1 MSQLGILSHE
11 ILSPQQYGEYEAFVK
26 SHRYGNFMQ
35 SIHWTKVKNNW
46 GHEVLVVRREDGAI
60 AGGVLV
66 LIKRMPLGFSMLYA
80 PRGPVCDYLEQP
92 VMAQLLEGIRELA
105 KKYNAIFFKCDPMVE
120 ETDQAVIQMFRSLG
134 YQIKEGAAES
144 ETVQRRFN
152 YILPDIQGKTP
163 DEVIASFSQKTRYNI
178 RVAKRHG
185 VEWRVCGK
193 EGLDDFVMLS
203 HITAE
208 RDNFTDRSKAY
219 YAKMLDAFGEDMRL
233 YLCYYEGI
241 PLSGAMCCR
250 YAGKTNYIFGAS
262 DSKYRNVM
270 PNYLM
275 QWEMINWALEGN
287 CYIYDFLGIPVNC
300 DPNSPMYGVYRFKKG
315 FNGRAVGYAGEFD
328 YLFKPGFFRLFRT
341 AQESRRRYYDF
352 RRWLHQKTEKRAHPT
367 ATAAANDNGGKNS
380 DAPQNH

>member
-1 MSQLGILSHE
+1 MGTLTYQLLAPE
-11 ILSPQQYGEYEAFVK
+11 QYGEYESFAK
-26 SHRYGNFMQ
+26 NHRYGSFMQ
-35 SIHWTKVKNNW
+35 SVNWTKVKDNW
-46 GHEVLVVRREDGAI
+46 GHEVLVVRNESGEI
-60 AGGVLV
+60 VGGVLI
-66 LIKRMPLGFSMLYA
+66 LIKRMPLGMCMLYA
-80 PRGPVCDYLEQP
+80 PRGPVCDYLDKD
-92 VMAQLLEGIRELA
+92 VMSALLDGIKALA
-105 KKYNAIFFKCDPMVE
+105 KQKNAIFFKCDPMIE
-120 ETDQAVIQMFRSLG
+120 ETNEDVIAMFRSLG
-134 YQIKEGAAES
+134 YQIKEGAEES
-144 ETVQRRFN
+144 ETVQRRYN

-178 RVAKRHG
+178 RVAKKHE
-185 VEWRVCGK
+185 VECRICGK

-203 HITAE
+203 RITAE
-208 RDNFTDRSKAY
+208 RDNFTDRSKDY

-233 YLCYYEGI
+233 YLCYYQGI

-275 QWEMINWALEGN
+275 QWEMINWALEGD

-328 YLFKPGFFRLFRT
+328 YIFQPFVHKLFRM
-341 AQESRRRYYDF
+341 AQEARRHYYDF
-352 RRWLHQKTEKRAHPT
+352 RRWLHQKKEGKKQ
-367 ATAAANDNGGKNS
+367 AAPAQNS
-380 DAPQNH
+380 AETKSDEQKSAQ